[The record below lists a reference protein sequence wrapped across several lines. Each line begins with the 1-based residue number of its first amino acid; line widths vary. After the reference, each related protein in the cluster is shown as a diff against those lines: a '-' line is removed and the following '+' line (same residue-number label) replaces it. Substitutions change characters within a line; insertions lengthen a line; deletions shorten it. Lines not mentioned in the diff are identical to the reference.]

1 MMESKA
7 VRWFLAF
14 MIFISILFMGLVSL
28 VYAGFQIVSRLE
40 ANVNSTEKAAREA
53 QKAGDKAE
61 EATDEAEQAGTRAEE
76 SRIQSERN
84 EDLLNIVLAITGCTV
99 DDTPEACAQRV
110 GTASQEEGNRRILE
124 VDCRIRRAL
133 AGQPAPE
140 GVTCIPE
147 R

>member
-1 MMESKA
+1 MIIESRAARWVIMFMAIMTVLIVGVIVGLIA
-7 VRWFLAF
+7 V
-14 MIFISILFMGLVSL
+14 
-28 VYAGFQIVSRLE
+28 FQIASRVDR
-40 ANVNSTEKAAREA
+40 NINNTEKAARSAQQAGTKAEEA
-53 QKAGDKAE
+53 KDKAE
-61 EATDEAEQAGTRAEE
+61 EGTEQ
-76 SRIQSERN
+76 SKRN